1 MSVAMIDPLTD
12 LRDARARQDL
22 LAVSVEA
29 RRLIE
34 AAPQLGS
41 QWGDV
46 ASLALE
52 VGDETGALLA
62 AERLTEASPNYQQSW
77 LWLVSALTGLGRHQR
92 ALEVLE
98 TLIAQAPNDPALQRR
113 AGRTLLSLGRTNL
126 AALSF
131 RRAISLD
138 RFDVMAWEGLS
149 ECVTFEAGSAELAA
163 LEEMRIQNSETM
175 SSTQRGVLA
184 YTLAKAY
191 RDVGEDAV
199 AAMRVAEGAS
209 FCLADTA
216 FDTGRHEESVKAL
229 IASYEPNFVDQH
241 EEAGVIDG
249 RPVLLIAP
257 PCAGAEWLSQVLA
270 ADADAGAL
278 MRNNGLFW
286 LNATPLGDQTLS
298 EISAAI
304 EAGWGRNVLGDVAKR
319 YLSQV
324 EEALGQPA
332 SRIIDP
338 SSLSEMAA
346 GAFGVCLPAA
356 RMVRIFRDPRDL
368 AWSIYKTRFR
378 KARHWTYHPDDI
390 ARVLACHNRLC
401 EHWESLF
408 PERILTIR
416 YEDMLSDPQAAA
428 REVAAFVGVDADAAA
443 SEAWLRS
450 EALKADPAGVHA
462 EAGDRF
468 EPLSAALER
477 AGLI

>member
-1 MSVAMIDPLTD
+1 MIDPLTD
-12 LRDARARQDL
+12 LRDARRREDL
-22 LAVSVEA
+22 LSVSVEA

-41 QWGDV
+41 QWGEV

-52 VGDETGALLA
+52 VGDEVGAMQA
-62 AERLTEASPNYQQSW
+62 AERLTQASPNYQQSW
-77 LWLVSALTGLGRHQR
+77 LWLVSALTGLGRHQQ
-92 ALEVLE
+92 ALDILE
-98 TLIAQAPNDPALQRR
+98 KLIAQAPNDPALQRR
-113 AGRTLLSLGRTNL
+113 AGRALLALGRTNL

-149 ECVTFEAGSAELAA
+149 ECITFESGSAELAA
-163 LEEMRIQNSETM
+163 LEEMRIQNTADM

-216 FDTGRHEESVKAL
+216 FDTDRHEQSVKAL
-229 IASYEPNFVDQH
+229 IASYEPQFVDQH

-257 PCAGAEWLSQVLA
+257 PCGGADWLSQVLA
-270 ADADAGAL
+270 ADADTASL
-278 MRNNGLFW
+278 MRNNSLFW
-286 LNATPLGDQTLS
+286 LNAASLGDQTLS

-319 YLSQV
+319 YLGQA
-324 EEALGQPA
+324 EEALGGPA
-332 SRIIDP
+332 KRIIDP

-346 GAFGVCLPAA
+346 GAFGVCLPASK
-356 RMVRIFRDPRDL
+356 MVRIFRDPRDL

-390 ARVLACHNRLC
+390 ARVLACHNLLC
-401 EHWESLF
+401 EHWESIF
-408 PERILTIR
+408 PDRILTVR
-416 YEDMLSDPQAAA
+416 YEDMLSDPQAVA
-428 REVAAFVGVDADAAA
+428 RDVANFIGVDGDAAA
-443 SEAWLRS
+443 AEAWLRS
-450 EALKADPAGVHA
+450 EALNTDREGVHA

>member
-1 MSVAMIDPLTD
+1 MIDPLTD
-12 LRDARARQDL
+12 LRDARRREDL
-22 LAVSVEA
+22 LSVSVEA

-41 QWGDV
+41 QWGEV

-52 VGDETGALLA
+52 VGDEVGALQA
-62 AERLTEASPNYQQSW
+62 AERLTQASPNYQQSW
-77 LWLVSALTGLGRHQR
+77 LWLVAALTGLGRHQQ
-92 ALEVLE
+92 ALDILE
-98 TLIAQAPNDPALQRR
+98 KLIAQAPNDPALQRR
-113 AGRTLLSLGRTNL
+113 AGRALLALGRTNL

-149 ECVTFEAGSAELAA
+149 ECITFESGSAELAA
-163 LEEMRIQNSETM
+163 LEEMRIQNTADM

-209 FCLADTA
+209 FCLGDTA
-216 FDTGRHEESVKAL
+216 FDTERHEQSIKAL
-229 IASYEPNFVDQH
+229 IASYEPQFVDQH
-241 EEAGVIDG
+241 EEAGVIDA

-257 PCAGAEWLSQVLA
+257 PCGGADWLSQVLA
-270 ADADAGAL
+270 ADADTTAL
-278 MRNNGLFW
+278 MRNNSLFW
-286 LNATPLGDQTLS
+286 LNAASLGDQTLS

-319 YLSQV
+319 YLGQA
-324 EEALGQPA
+324 EEALGGPA
-332 SRIIDP
+332 KRIIDP

-346 GAFGVCLPAA
+346 GAFGVCLPASK
-356 RMVRIFRDPRDL
+356 MVRIFRDPRDL

-390 ARVLACHNRLC
+390 ARVLACHNLLC
-401 EHWESLF
+401 EHWESIF
-408 PERILTIR
+408 PDRILTVR
-416 YEDMLSDPQAAA
+416 YEDMLSDPQTVA
-428 REVAAFVGVDADAAA
+428 RDVANFIGVDGDAAA
-443 SEAWLRS
+443 AEAWLRS
-450 EALKADPAGVHA
+450 EALKTDRVGVHA